1 MRYQVIIFDS
11 NHCELCEKD
20 ILNYY
25 GERDVEELASS
36 IIFCHNAYYGFGP
49 TQRITIGDKEL

>member
-1 MRYQVIIFDS
+1 MIIFDS
-11 NHCELCEKD
+11 NDCELCEKD

-49 TQRITIGDKEL
+49 KQRITTGGKEL

>member
-25 GERDVEELASS
+25 GERVVEELASS

-49 TQRITIGDKEL
+49 KQRVTIGDKEL

>member
-11 NHCELCEKD
+11 NHCKLCEKD

-25 GERDVEELASS
+25 GERDVEELASILVLYS
-36 IIFCHNAYYGFGP
+36 VIMLTMDLDLNRGL
-49 TQRITIGDKEL
+49 Q